1 MTRSVHSRRVAIAIC
16 VAIGAAWA
24 PGASADPA
32 SVASAAARS
41 ASRDDVVP
49 QGPSLEER
57 LAAIQRRVQAALVYP
72 PLARRRR
79 TEGTALLA
87 FEVGADGRARRVAL
101 ANSSG
106 FAALDRAALRA
117 VHAAGELPYVY
128 GRLEIPVRFE
138 LTASSTEE
146 VASPN

>member
-1 MTRSVHSRRVAIAIC
+1 VTRGTRRARAAVAIF
-16 VAIGAAWA
+16 VATWLAPA
-24 PGASADPA
+24 PGAIADPP
-32 SVASAAARS
+32 SVAARS
-41 ASRDDVVP
+41 APGDDVVP
-49 QGPSLEER
+49 QGPSLDER

-87 FEVGADGRARRVAL
+87 FEIGADGCARRVSV

-117 VHAAGELPYVY
+117 VHAVDQLPYVY

-138 LTASSTEE
+138 LTASIPEE
-146 VASPN
+146 IAGRN

>member
-1 MTRSVHSRRVAIAIC
+1 VTRGARSLRGAVAIC
-16 VAIGAAWA
+16 VAIGVAAA
-24 PGASADPA
+24 PDASADPA
-32 SVASAAARS
+32 SAASVAARS
-41 ASRDDVVP
+41 APGDDVVP
-49 QGPSLEER
+49 LGPSLDER
-57 LAAIQRRVQAALVYP
+57 LTAIQRRVQAVLVYP

-87 FEVGADGRARRVAL
+87 FEIGADGRARRVAV

-117 VHAAGELPYVY
+117 VHAADQLPYVY
-128 GRLEIPVRFE
+128 GRLQIPVRFE
-138 LTASSTEE
+138 LTASRPEE